1 MIKFSIVTVTYNAE
15 DMVKRTLDSVLSQSF
30 FNIEHIIVDGKS
42 KDTTMSIV
50 EAYRDQSHVTTGHE
64 IVVVSERDNGIYDA
78 MNKGLKMATG
88 DYVLFLNAGDMLPD
102 KDTIANIYNKV
113 NFDNIPPAKCPAVV
127 YGDTAIMDNNGNYLG
142 QRRLR
147 PPKHLSWQSFKHG
160 MLVCHQAFYA
170 RLDIAA
176 SVPYD
181 LQYRYSADVDWCI
194 KVMKEAERRQLP
206 LVNVGFTIANY
217 TKEGQ
222 TTIHHRDSLKERFRV
237 MADHYGLMTTIA
249 MHAWFVMRL
258 ITHNA

>member
-1 MIKFSIVTVTYNAE
+1 MIKFSIVTITYNAE
-15 DMVKRTLDSVLSQSF
+15 ACLKRTLDSVLDQSF

-50 EAYRDQSHVTTGHE
+50 EAYSDCSQATTGHE
-64 IVVVSERDNGIYDA
+64 IVVVSERDKGIYDA
-78 MNKGLKMATG
+78 MNKGLKLATG
-88 DYVLFLNAGDMLPD
+88 DYILFLNAGDTLPD

-113 NFDNIPPAKCPAVV
+113 NFDNTPPAHWPAVV
-127 YGDTAIMDNNGNYLG
+127 YGDTAIMDGQGNYLG

-147 PPKHLSWQSFKHG
+147 PPKHLTWKSFRQG

-176 SVPYD
+176 SIAYD

-194 KVMKEAERRQLP
+194 RVMKEAEQRNLP
-206 LVNVGFTIANY
+206 LVNVGFTIAKY

-222 TTIHHRDSLKERFRV
+222 TTLHHRDSLKERFRV
-237 MADHYGLMTTIA
+237 MAIHYGFATTIA
-249 MHAWFVMRL
+249 MHAWFVIRGL
-258 ITHNA
+258 LK

>member
-15 DMVKRTLDSVLSQSF
+15 NVVKRTLDSVLDQSF

-42 KDTTMSIV
+42 QDTTMSIV
-50 EAYRDQSHVTTGHE
+50 EAYRDQSQVTTGHE
-64 IVVVSERDNGIYDA
+64 IVVVSERDNGLYHA

-88 DYVLFLNAGDMLPD
+88 DYVLFLNAGDALPSR
-102 KDTIANIYNKV
+102 DTIANIYKKV

-127 YGDTAIMDNNGNYLG
+127 YGDTAIVDNAGNHLG

-147 PPKHLSWQSFKHG
+147 PPKHLSWRSFRQG

-176 SVPYD
+176 ALPYD

-194 KVMKEAERRQLP
+194 RVMKEAERRKLP
-206 LVNVGFTIANY
+206 LVNVDFTVANY

-222 TTIHHRDSLKERFRV
+222 STVHHGDSLKERFRV
-237 MADHYGLMTTIA
+237 MANHYGLLTTIV
-249 MHAWFVMRL
+249 MHAWFVVRMFYK
-258 ITHNA
+258 

>member
-15 DMVKRTLDSVLSQSF
+15 DCIKRTLDSVLNQSF
-30 FNIEHIIVDGKS
+30 FNIEHIIIDGKS

-50 EAYRDQSHVTTGHE
+50 ESYRDYSQVTTGHE
-64 IVVVSERDNGIYDA
+64 IVVVSERDNGIYHA
-78 MNKGLKMATG
+78 MNKGLKLATG
-88 DYVLFLNAGDMLPD
+88 DYVLFLNAGDTLPH

-113 NFDNIPPAKCPAVV
+113 DFENVPPAKCPAVV
-127 YGDTAIMDNNGNYLG
+127 YGDTAIVDNQGNYLG

-147 PPKHLSWQSFKHG
+147 PPKHLTWRSFRHG

-176 SVPYD
+176 ALPYD
-181 LQYRYSADVDWCI
+181 LQYSYSADVDWCI
-194 KVMKEAERRQLP
+194 RVMKEAERQGLP

-222 TTIHHRDSLKERFRV
+222 TTRHHHDSLKERFRV
-237 MADHYGLMTTIA
+237 MAIHYGFATTIA
-249 MHAWFVMRL
+249 MHAWFLVRAL
-258 ITHNA
+258 FK